1 MELKKPLVAVIAA
14 VCLIGAGVARWQ
26 WPGQE
31 TLQGS
36 LLRLGIVFGALW
48 LALPKPGT
56 SPRIERGAGVLLAAF
71 FLLVFLRRS
80 LLAVLPFLALLGVL
94 IWVFGPRRPR

>member
-1 MELKKPLVAVIAA
+1 MELKKPLVAAIAVICLFAA
-14 VCLIGAGVARWQ
+14 GAARWQ
-26 WPGQE
+26 WPEQE
-31 TLQGS
+31 ALQGS

-56 SPRIERGAGVLLAAF
+56 SPRIERGAGVILAAF